1 MPGEPAA
8 KKACRHADAFA
19 EAIADGVPAT
29 TCTRL
34 RDNALCEAGVIKSSK
49 ETKNNVARD
58 AYRFMRRL
66 GSRWKISTDTY
77 IFPCPDGSVLHI
89 PYLNPANVFEYLLVH
104 HPVLLH
110 GRHDHDKGCEA
121 LAIFWHCYKQVHPSH
136 EVFSKFSQEQ
146 LRRVVPI
153 NIHGD
158 EGRGKRRSN
167 TTICSFEAMIGW
179 TGEISVCSKCNPVHA
194 VAPSVNM
201 PLTAKHLKSNMKGHS
216 YLQRWLLFVLPGVL
230 WKNYKALTCELLV
243 AMSKHFYDLFHTG
256 VTFQQNQWHMAAIGA
271 KGDLKWFGAIC
282 HLTRGYEMKGT
293 KQDIECCHVCLAGG
307 PGLPAEDLTDRPCW
321 LNTLYMSRPWS
332 NTNPPALI
340 DVPFDSSKPEAFYR
354 HDVFHTLRLGVYRD
368 FCGSTIFLFIRWGLY
383 GRDGTVDVKLERVYG
398 HFKLWLSTEGKSASL
413 RSFTQR
419 LFMYKSKKTFPWMNI
434 KGSDVTLVLKFL
446 SVATMGFL
454 NGEPSLTPEQR
465 RVLWTISSST
475 RLAVRFF
482 DILYDHGIWLDRPCG
497 ANLYEVGTAFCTGYV
512 LLADY
517 AFQACECLYS
527 LKPKIHFHKHVLI
540 DLKTQIDDG
549 CDAILSPV
557 SFDCQQNEDYIGRLC
572 KLSRQVHSST
582 LMTRT
587 IEFYLV
593 KVAILSK
600 RHLAPNLRARQ

>member
-1 MPGEPAA
+1 
-8 KKACRHADAFA
+8 
-19 EAIADGVPAT
+19 
-29 TCTRL
+29 
-34 RDNALCEAGVIKSSK
+34 
-49 ETKNNVARD
+49 
-58 AYRFMRRL
+58 
-66 GSRWKISTDTY
+66 
-77 IFPCPDGSVLHI
+77 
-89 PYLNPANVFEYLLVH
+89 
-104 HPVLLH
+104 
-110 GRHDHDKGCEA
+110 
-121 LAIFWHCYKQVHPSH
+121 
-136 EVFSKFSQEQ
+136 
-146 LRRVVPI
+146 
-153 NIHGD
+153 
-158 EGRGKRRSN
+158 
-167 TTICSFEAMIGW
+167 
-179 TGEISVCSKCNPVHA
+179 
-194 VAPSVNM
+194 
-201 PLTAKHLKSNMKGHS
+201 
-216 YLQRWLLFVLPGVL
+216 
-230 WKNYKALTCELLV
+230 
-243 AMSKHFYDLFHTG
+243 
-256 VTFQQNQWHMAAIGA
+256 
-271 KGDLKWFGAIC
+271 
-282 HLTRGYEMKGT
+282 
-293 KQDIECCHVCLAGG
+293 
-307 PGLPAEDLTDRPCW
+307 
-321 LNTLYMSRPWS
+321 
-332 NTNPPALI
+332 
-340 DVPFDSSKPEAFYR
+340 
-354 HDVFHTLRLGVYRD
+354 
-368 FCGSTIFLFIRWGLY
+368 
-383 GRDGTVDVKLERVYG
+383 
-398 HFKLWLSTEGKSASL
+398 
-413 RSFTQR
+413 
-419 LFMYKSKKTFPWMNI
+419 MNI

-465 RVLWTISSST
+465 RVLSTISSST